1 VEGRTLSRARS
12 RVVAVVALATV
23 ALILLAPAARADNVS
38 DEARILALLNQ
49 TRASAGVPAL
59 VVNPTMASVARTWAG
74 TMAGAGTIS
83 HNPNLST
90 LVTGWTR
97 LGENVGMGGGVDSV
111 HQALLNSPPHRQNM
125 VDPAFNSVGIG
136 VAYSG
141 GSVFVVQA
149 FAALAS
155 TVPRPPAVP
164 TEVTPDATTLRASPT
179 QASAR
184 YSHPDRKPGW
194 VYFVLVDRT
203 GAAVRQGWS
212 AQACSGCVATFA
224 IAPVPDGIYALYAA
238 ANDGTSA
245 SGWTTPPVFWVD
257 RSAPAPP
264 SALTST
270 RTQASARYS
279 DPDGTSGYVYFWVL
293 GPAGSV
299 VKEGWSAPTCSG
311 CVATLALSGLGSG
324 GHFLYAAAY
333 DGLYS
338 PIAGPISFVP

>member
-1 VEGRTLSRARS
+1 LSSARS
-12 RVVAVVALATV
+12 RVVAVVALAAV
-23 ALILLAPAARADNVS
+23 ALVLLAPAARADTVS
-38 DEARILALLNQ
+38 DEARVLALLNQ
-49 TRASAGVPAL
+49 TRASAGIPAL
-59 VVNPTMASVARTWAG
+59 VVNPTMASVARSWAG
-74 TMAGAGTIS
+74 TMAAAGTIS

-97 LGENVGMGGGVDSV
+97 LGENVGMGGSVDSV
-111 HQALLNSPPHRQNM
+111 HQALLASPPHHQNM
-125 VDPAFNSVGIG
+125 VDAAFNSVGVG
-136 VAYSG
+136 VASNG
-141 GSVFVVQA
+141 ASVFVVQT
-149 FAALAS
+149 FAALA
-155 TVPRPPAVP
+155 TPVVRPPAVP
-164 TEVTPDATTLRASPT
+164 TEVTPGATTLRTSPT
-179 QASAR
+179 QAAAR

-194 VYFVLVDRT
+194 VYFVVVDRT

-212 AQACSGCVATFA
+212 AQACSGCLATFA
-224 IAPVPDGIYALYAA
+224 FASVPDGIYALYAA

-257 RSAPAPP
+257 RTVPAPP

-293 GPAGSV
+293 GPTGTV
-299 VKEGWSAPTCSG
+299 VKEGWSAATCSG

-324 GHFLYAAAY
+324 AHSVYAAAY

-338 PIAGPISFVP
+338 PIAGPVSFVP